1 MRWFIDKDTCTNILK
16 DEFLRGL
23 LFWRFLLIPQIRP
36 KKCPPPKKK
45 GGFTVVCLI
54 WLSSTYLNVRGGSN
68 TLSRFSAIIF
78 NLPI

>member
-23 LFWRFLLIPQIRP
+23 ILAIFVDTANTP
-36 KKCPPPKKK
+36 KKMPPPPKK
-45 GGFTVVCLI
+45 GCFTVVCLI
-54 WLSSTYLNVRGGSN
+54 WLTSTYLNVRGGSN